1 MEIKG
6 EGRSRSTNGL
16 LTSRDGASNESPARP
31 APAAS
36 PPRSGTSG
44 APRGHPEAELK
55 TFGDEDLVTA
65 FYNGDHGAFAVGY
78 ERWKPDLQNVAWRI
92 FHRAVDINTVN
103 DAVHTSFLKLYKHH
117 IPHCPSC
124 STDAPGGFVF
134 VGCALSLLHT
144 ILHNVIVDMCR
155 ERKFLGLAEIGD
167 VAAPDGPG
175 VEHSILLAEVRQK
188 IDALPAEDE
197 RRLMLSRWEGKTL
210 VEIADAEHR
219 APSTIHKQQR
229 KAMEHLRQSLGLDVK
244 R

>member
-1 MEIKG
+1 MKIKG
-6 EGRSRSTNGL
+6 DGRPRPTNGHS
-16 LTSRDGASNESPARP
+16 TDSGGVSNESPARP

-44 APRGHPEAELK
+44 APRGRPEAELK
-55 TFGDEDLVTA
+55 TLGDEELLTA

-78 ERWKPDLQNVAWRI
+78 ERWQAHLQDVAWRS
-92 FHRAVDINTVN
+92 FRRAVDVN

-117 IPHCPSC
+117 IPRCPSC

-134 VGCALSLLHT
+134 VGCALSWLHT

-155 ERKFLGLAEIGD
+155 ERKFLGLSEIGD

-197 RRLMLSRWEGKTL
+197 RRLMLSRWDGKTL

-219 APSTIHKQQR
+219 APSTIHQQER
-229 KAMEHLRQSLGLDVK
+229 KAIEHLRQSLGLDFK